1 MNKNRFNNK
10 LSLLILGLRT
20 FIYLCRDISQNN
32 KIMLALYLTI
42 KILMIFKEK
51 KEMEQLKILLEIK
64 FKIPNFFRI

>member
-32 KIMLALYLTI
+32 KSMLALYLTI